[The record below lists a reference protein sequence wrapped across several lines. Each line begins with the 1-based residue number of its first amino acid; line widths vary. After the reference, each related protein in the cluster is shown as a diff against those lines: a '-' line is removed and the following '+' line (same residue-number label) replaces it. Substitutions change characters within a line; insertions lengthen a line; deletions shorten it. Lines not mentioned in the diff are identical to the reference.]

1 MQFYYISDL
10 LVVPLWLIILFSV
23 AYIVRIRN
31 VDKPEY
37 DFFIFGLLAKII
49 GAIVFV
55 LIYTLYYNGG
65 DTTAYF
71 ESSTCLVRLFFKKP
85 EVFFSIL
92 SNNLSPENFFAF
104 DRDTGWPGY
113 WRDPQSFAVVRF
125 TAPFALLGF
134 HSFFATTLIV
144 AALTY
149 TGLWKLYLLFNKQY
163 PKLKFQFAI
172 AILFVPSVIFWGSG
186 ILKDSFTL
194 SAACWLIYGI
204 YKIVVEKKNFIFY
217 IITSI
222 ISIYIL
228 LSIKPYIFFAVFLGA
243 IMWMAFEKLNVFKGA
258 VLRTVFFPVF
268 MVLFGAIGAVVIIR
282 VSEVVGGYYASV
294 EGILEKAVVTQQDL
308 RRDYY
313 GENSFDIGD
322 YDPSLIGIASKAPQ
336 ALTAGLFRPF
346 IWEARSFVMLISGL
360 ENLFLLLFTL
370 KIIFLV
376 GPGFV
381 LKCLI
386 EKPFLL
392 IFSFAFTLT
401 FAFAIGVTT
410 ANFGALVRYKI
421 PLVPFFLSGLFII
434 NYKYKLAKKRKEF
447 EKRELY
453 A

>member
-1 MQFYYISDL
+1 MRFFSILDL
-10 LVVPLWLIILFSV
+10 LIVPFWLIVIFAIGYFYKIRKSV
-23 AYIVRIRN
+23 Y
-31 VDKPEY
+31 PEY
-37 DFFIFGLLAKII
+37 DFFMPGLLAKII

-71 ESSTCLVRLFFKKP
+71 ESSSCLVRMFFKKP
-85 EVFFSIL
+85 DVFFSII
-92 SNNLSPENFFAF
+92 SNNLSPENYFSF
-104 DRDTGWPGY
+104 DSETGWPGY

-144 AALTY
+144 SVLTY
-149 TGLWKLYLLFNKQY
+149 TGLWKLYLLFYKQY
-163 PKLKFQFAI
+163 PKLKNQFAI
-172 AILFVPSVIFWGSG
+172 AILFVPSVLFWGSG

-204 YKIVVEKKNFIFY
+204 YKILVEKKNFIFY
-217 IITSI
+217 IITTI
-222 ISIYIL
+222 ISVYIL
-228 LSIKPYIFFAVFLGA
+228 LSIKPYIFFAVFLGSV
-243 IMWMAFEKLNVFKGA
+243 MWIAFEKLNVFKGA

-268 MVLFGAIGAVVIIR
+268 MFVFGAIGAIVLIR
-282 VSEVVGGYYASV
+282 VSEMVGGYYSSM

-322 YDPSLIGIASKAPQ
+322 YDPSFIGIASKAPQ

-346 IWEARSFVMLISGL
+346 IWEARSFVMLVSGL
-360 ENLFLLLFTL
+360 ENLFLLLFAL
-370 KIIFLV
+370 KIIFV
-376 GPGFV
+376 AGPGFI

-386 EKPFLL
+386 DKPFLL
-392 IFSFAFTLT
+392 IFSFAFALT
-401 FAFAIGVTT
+401 FAFAIGLTT

-434 NYKYKLAKKRKEF
+434 DYKYRLANKRKEF

-453 A
+453 Q